1 MKVMHVEAGRH
12 LYGGA
17 RQVLYLA
24 EGLTQRGIECAV
36 VCPAGSEI
44 AARLPHMGIPVFPIS
59 MGGDLDIALIGRL
72 RQLIEDVKP
81 DVIHLHSR
89 RGADWFGGLAARKFG
104 DIPVILSRRVDN
116 AESTLIVNFKYR
128 LFDRVV
134 AISNA
139 ISEVLA
145 EAGVPEQK
153 LRVVHSAVKTSTWE
167 RRWDR
172 IAFDKTFFAK
182 SANKNSV
189 DGQDAKKAPV
199 IGMVA
204 QLIKRKGHRFVLE
217 SIPAIQER
225 YANVR
230 LVFFGRGPEEPRLQ
244 MLAAKLGIEDNV
256 TFAGFRKDINH
267 WLGCLDV
274 FVHPPS
280 TEGLGVA
287 VLQAA
292 AASLPIVASRV
303 GGVTEIIEDKVN
315 GLLIDP
321 ESPDQIAQGVLALL
335 DDRETALEMGEAAHK
350 KVVEQFS
357 VDAMVEGNLK
367 VYNELLSEHE
377 SVLLAR
383 TMAKP

>member
-1 MKVMHVEAGRH
+1 MKVLHVEAGRH

-24 EGLTQRGIECAV
+24 EGLSQRGIDCVV
-36 VCPAGSEI
+36 VCPTGSEI
-44 AARLPHMGIPVFPIS
+44 ALRLPHMGIPVHPVA
-59 MGGDLDIALIGRL
+59 MGGDLDFAIIGRL
-72 RQLIEDVKP
+72 RQLIEEIQP
-81 DVIHLHSR
+81 DIIHLHSR
-89 RGADWFGGLAARKFG
+89 RGADWFGGLAARRFAH
-104 DIPVILSRRVDN
+104 IPVVLSRRVDN
-116 AESTLIVNFKYR
+116 QEAPWLVNYKYR

-134 AISNA
+134 AISTA

-145 EAGVPEQK
+145 KAGVPREK

-167 RRWDR
+167 GRWDR
-172 IAFDKTFFAK
+172 LAFAKTFFNDDTHSDRDVK
-182 SANKNSV
+182 EV
-189 DGQDAKKAPV
+189 PV

-217 SIPAIQER
+217 ALTAIREHHPQ
-225 YANVR
+225 VK
-230 LVFFGRGPEEPRLQ
+230 LVFFGRGPEDSRL
-244 MLAAKLGIEDNV
+244 KLQAERLGVNDAV
-256 TFAGFRKDINH
+256 VFAGFRKDINH

-274 FVHPPS
+274 FVHPPL

-321 ESPDQIAQGVLALL
+321 ESPEQISSGVLELL
-335 DDRETALEMGEAAHK
+335 NDRERALRMGEAAHQ
-350 KVVEQFS
+350 KVVDQFS
-357 VDAMVEGNLK
+357 VDAMVEGNLG
-367 VYNELLSEHE
+367 VYKELREEFRS
-377 SVLLAR
+377 R
-383 TMAKP
+383 D

>member
-24 EGLTQRGIECAV
+24 EGLAARDIECAV
-36 VCPAGSEI
+36 VCPTGSEI
-44 AARLPHMGIPVFPIS
+44 AARLAHMGIPVFPIA
-59 MGGDLDIALIGRL
+59 MGGDLDFRLIGRL
-72 RQLIEDVKP
+72 RKLIKEFQP

-89 RGADWFGGLAARKFG
+89 RGADWFGGLAARRFSS
-104 DIPVILSRRVDN
+104 IPVILSRRVDN
-116 AESTLIVNFKYR
+116 EESVHLVHYKYR

-134 AISNA
+134 TISRAIRS
-139 ISEVLA
+139 VLE
-145 EAGVPEQK
+145 EAGVPPEK

-172 IAFDKTFFAK
+172 LSFAKTFFPE
-182 SANKNSV
+182 SSTSP
-189 DGQDAKKAPV
+189 DSRKAPV

-204 QLIKRKGHRFVLE
+204 QLINRKGHRFVLE
-217 SIPAIQER
+217 SIPAIQKS
-225 YANVR
+225 YPNVR
-230 LVFFGRGPEEPRLQ
+230 LVFFGRGPELARLQ
-244 MLAAKLGIEDNV
+244 MQAEKLGIADVV

-274 FVHPPS
+274 FIHPPL

-303 GGVTEIIEDKVN
+303 GGVTEIIEDRVN

-321 ESPDQIAQGVLALL
+321 ESPEQIAEGVLTLL
-335 DDRETALEMGEAAHK
+335 NDREAALEMGKAAHQ

-357 VDAMVEGNLK
+357 VDAMVEGNIK
-367 VYNELLSEHE
+367 VYRELLEE
-377 SVLLAR
+377 AR
-383 TMAKP
+383 DG

>member
-24 EGLTQRGIECAV
+24 EGLTARSIECAV
-36 VCPAGSEI
+36 VCPTGSEI
-44 AARLPHMGIPVFPIS
+44 AARLPHMGIPAFPVP
-59 MGGDLDIALIGRL
+59 MGGDLDFALIGRL
-72 RQLIEDVKP
+72 RKLIDEIRP

-89 RGADWFGGLAARKFG
+89 RGADWFGGLAARHFES
-104 DIPVILSRRVDN
+104 IPVVLSRRVDN
-116 AESTLIVNFKYR
+116 AEAALLVNYKYR

-134 AISNA
+134 VISNA
-139 ISEVLA
+139 IRDILA
-145 EAGVPEQK
+145 NAGVPEDK

-172 IAFDKTFFAK
+172 LAFAKTFFPPAE
-182 SANKNSV
+182 NSS
-189 DGQDAKKAPV
+189 GPSRQAPV

-204 QLIKRKGHRFVLE
+204 QLIKRKGHRYVIEAMPL
-217 SIPAIQER
+217 IQEH
-225 YANVR
+225 YPDVR
-230 LVFFGRGPEEPRLQ
+230 LVFFGRGPEEARLLLLTQ
-244 MLAAKLGIEDNV
+244 KLGLEDAV

-274 FVHPPS
+274 FIHPPM

-303 GGVTEIIEDKVN
+303 GGVTEIIEDRVN

-321 ESPDQIAQGVLALL
+321 QSPEQIAEGVLALL
-335 DDRETALEMGEAAHK
+335 GDPQTARAMGEAAHQT
-350 KVVEQFS
+350 VVDKFS

-367 VYNELLSEHE
+367 VYQELLDERR
-377 SVLLAR
+377 SVE
-383 TMAKP
+383 

>member
-24 EGLTQRGIECAV
+24 EGLTERGVECAV
-36 VCPAGSEI
+36 VCPADSEI
-44 AARLPHMGIPVFPIS
+44 AARLAHMGIPVYPVA
-59 MGGDLDIALIGRL
+59 MGGDLDFALIGRL
-72 RQLIEDVKP
+72 RQLIEEIQP

-89 RGADWFGGLAARKFG
+89 RGADWFGGLAARRFPS
-104 DIPVILSRRVDN
+104 IPVILSRRVDN
-116 AESTLIVNFKYR
+116 EESSLLVNFKYR

-134 AISNA
+134 TISRAIR
-139 ISEVLA
+139 EVLA
-145 EAGVPEQK
+145 QAGVPTEK
-153 LRVVHSAVKTSTWE
+153 LRVVHSAVKTATWE
-167 RRWDR
+167 RSWDR
-172 IAFDKTFFAK
+172 LAFAKTFFPQS
-182 SANKNSV
+182 SANS
-189 DGQDAKKAPV
+189 DSRKAPV

-217 SIPAIQER
+217 SLPAIQKN
-225 YANVR
+225 YPDVR
-230 LVFFGRGPEEPRLQ
+230 LVFFGRGPESARLQ
-244 MLAAKLGIEDNV
+244 IHAEKLGIEHAV

-274 FVHPPS
+274 FIHPPL

-303 GGVTEIIEDKVN
+303 GGVTEIIEDGVN

-321 ESPDQIAQGVLALL
+321 ESPEQIAKGVLTLL
-335 DDRETALEMGEAAHK
+335 DDREVALEMGKAAHQ
-350 KVVEQFS
+350 KVVEEFS
-357 VDAMVEGNLK
+357 VDAMVEGNIA
-367 VYNELLSEHE
+367 VYKELLEE
-377 SVLLAR
+377 VQRNAR
-383 TMAKP
+383 